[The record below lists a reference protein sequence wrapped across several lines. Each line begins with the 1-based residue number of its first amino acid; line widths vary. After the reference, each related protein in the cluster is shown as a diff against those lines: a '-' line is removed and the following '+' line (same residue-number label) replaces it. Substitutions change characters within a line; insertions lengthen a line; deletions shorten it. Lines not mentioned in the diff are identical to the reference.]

1 MMVFIISRAPRFS
14 PNAEEKDKQLIT
26 LIKEHLHQSGCST
39 FAMVEDDVELL
50 VDLHRVDCLL
60 SMARSQQ
67 AIQQLERF
75 EAQGIPIYNSA
86 KALLQYPT
94 RESRL
99 KRLKKAKIPVPPY
112 RSFEK
117 DGNQRFKY
125 PVWLKASRLDTPGR
139 HVKLFQNRKELY
151 SFIETPQVA
160 KIGSFS
166 VERHIVGQLM
176 KFYAIPSKD
185 FYRIYVAPQTNG
197 NTAPDSNDWEEIDHL
212 NSANAQLFQYVK
224 DASRAFNFH
233 FLGGDAIID
242 DKGVPHFFD
251 INDFPSFSPCAQL
264 AAKAIADFLISQEF

>member
-39 FAMVEDDVELL
+39 FALNEDDAVLL
-50 VDLHRVDCLL
+50 ADLHRVDCVL
-60 SMARSQQ
+60 SMARSHQ

-75 EAQGIPIYNSA
+75 EAQGVPIYNSA
-86 KALLQYPT
+86 KALLQHPT

-99 KRLKKAKIPVPPY
+99 KRLKKANIPVPAY

-125 PVWLKASRLDTPGR
+125 PVWVKASRLDTPGR
-139 HVKLFQNRKELY
+139 HVKQIENRKELY
-151 SFIETPQVA
+151 SFIASPQA
-160 KIGSFS
+160 ARIAYFS
-166 VERHIVGQLM
+166 VERHIVGQQM
-176 KFYAIPSKD
+176 KFYAIPSMD
-185 FYRIYVAPQTNG
+185 FYRIYVAPQTNE
-197 NTAPDSNDWEEIDHL
+197 NIAPDCNDWEEIDHL

-224 DASRAFNFH
+224 DASRAFNLH

-264 AAKAIADFLISQEF
+264 AAKTISDFLLSQEY